1 MASMYPLVSVRT
13 NPDDSSTNAYMSSSP
28 TGSQDPP
35 ALSLRANAGM
45 ALPPPPPATPSRY
58 SREAA
63 ILFCPLRRAAKYCTP
78 PARAAP
84 IKPLGPGRRI
94 RMRRINTG
102 RAWDAAVGRPYAGL
116 AAVAAVGASMGALAG
131 LAVWGGALDPTGHM
145 ADEARLALAEAAAYE
160 EAAAAT
166 HADIRAFASG
176 MPPGWPGG
184 PDEYEAFMAASRD
197 AALAAGEYAAALRA
211 AADGGVSRHE
221 AAELRA
227 AEEAYM
233 RADRD
238 AHAALLDSPV
248 GRMVEAG
255 EASEVWFAGAKY
267 EPRHG
272 GSAADA
278 GEASEEAWARQ
289 DGVPL
294 PVPPALP

>member
-1 MASMYPLVSVRT
+1 M
-13 NPDDSSTNAYMSSSP
+13 
-28 TGSQDPP
+28 
-35 ALSLRANAGM
+35 
-45 ALPPPPPATPSRY
+45 
-58 SREAA
+58 
-63 ILFCPLRRAAKYCTP
+63 
-78 PARAAP
+78 
-84 IKPLGPGRRI
+84 
-94 RMRRINTG
+94 
-102 RAWDAAVGRPYAGL
+102 GRPYAGL
-116 AAVAAVGASMGALAG
+116 AAVGAVGASMGALVG

-160 EAAAAT
+160 EAAEAT

-211 AADGGVSRHE
+211 AAADGGVSRHE

-248 GRMVEAG
+248 GRMVKAG

-267 EPRHG
+267 EPRPG
-272 GSAADA
+272 GSAAEA

-289 DGVPL
+289 DGVL
-294 PVPPALP
+294 HVPPALP